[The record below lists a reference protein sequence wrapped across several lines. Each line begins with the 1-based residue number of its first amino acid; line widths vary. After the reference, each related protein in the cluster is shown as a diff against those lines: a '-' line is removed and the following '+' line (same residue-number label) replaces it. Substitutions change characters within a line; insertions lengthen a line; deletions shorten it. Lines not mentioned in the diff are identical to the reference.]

1 MRSRR
6 AVRRLGGSLLAGVV
20 FIGVPAQ
27 AQDVVAIRGV
37 RAITWDRGTI
47 ENATIVVRDGR
58 IAAVGTSAAVP
69 AGAEIIDGTGLTA
82 LPGIVDAE
90 GTARGHG
97 ISGVT
102 GTVRSEL
109 VAGDFFDPYGSDYRR
124 ERALR
129 DLIEWGVTTSNMK
142 LSDGNV
148 IDAVTTVVKLYAP
161 GTYEDHFVKY
171 RSAVRVNLGEAPR
184 GSDSYPTT
192 RMGIAALVRQEFIR
206 ARDYDRRRQAADSA
220 SPVATDLRLEPLAAA
235 LRGEL
240 PVIVRAVSPLDIE
253 TALRLADEL
262 GFRLVLSGSTQAL
275 EAHIPALRE
284 RDVPVIL
291 GTYYSFINSHTGEQT
306 EFRYETADLLAR
318 NGITVAF
325 GGLEGET
332 KLLTVNAG
340 IAVQNGMDRNEA
352 LRALTLYP
360 ARILGVE
367 DRLGSLEAGKDG
379 DIVLYRGDP
388 LEITSTVEMVF
399 VNGRLAHRSGEFDP
413 SYTVIGER
421 GGAR

>member
-1 MRSRR
+1 MRSRLITTGL
-6 AVRRLGGSLLAGVV
+6 LGLAAL
-20 FIGVPAQ
+20 FHPAAAT
-27 AQDVVAIRGV
+27 AQSAPVAIRNV
-37 RAITWDRGTI
+37 SAITWDRGVI

-58 IAAVGTSAAVP
+58 IEAVGADVSVP
-69 AGAEIIDGTGLTA
+69 AGAEVVDGSGLTA

-90 GTARGHG
+90 GVARGHG

-102 GTVRSEL
+102 GRVRSEL
-109 VAGDFFDPYGSDYRR
+109 VAGDFFDPFGSDYRP

-129 DLIEWGVTTSNMK
+129 DLVAWGVTASNVK
-142 LSDGNV
+142 LSDDNV
-148 IDAVTTVVKLYAP
+148 IDGVTSVVKLYAP
-161 GTYEDHFVKY
+161 ETYEDHFVKY
-171 RSAVRVNLGEAPR
+171 RAAVRVNLGESPR
-184 GSDSYPTT
+184 TEDSYPTT

-206 ARDYDRRRQAADSA
+206 ARDYDRRRREAKPE

-240 PVIVRAVSPLDIE
+240 PVIVKAVSPLDIE

-262 GFRLVLSGSTQAL
+262 DFRLVLSGSTQAL
-275 EAHIPALRE
+275 EAHVPMLRE

-291 GTYYSFINSHTGEQT
+291 GTYYSFINSHTGEQIG
-306 EFRYETADLLAR
+306 FDYDTADLLAS

-340 IAVQNGMDRNEA
+340 IAVQNGMDHTEA
-352 LRALTLYP
+352 LKALTLYP
-360 ARILGVE
+360 ARILGVD
-367 DRLGSLEAGKDG
+367 DRLGSLAAGRDA

-399 VNGRLAHRSGEFDP
+399 IGGVLVHRASPFDAT
-413 SYTVIGER
+413 YTEIGPV